1 MEIKNEEILNHLGK
15 MEAPIPG
22 QSLTNNPDEPYPW
35 EKPPTYTN
43 LNEALYGLF
52 DIMTD
57 EEMYINIVTA
67 LGEGMPVT
75 NLAQVFLEDGF
86 KKGAWNTDLMLLLSE
101 PTMYMLM
108 SMAEKSGVKY
118 KIDEDD
124 DPDVEEAS
132 PEDEVNTLNSIEK
145 TLRTNKNNIDDT
157 SIPKEI
163 KQELEQFQPPESLL
177 QREKQPIK
185 EEENNNNSLLARG

>member
-86 KKGAWNTDLMLLLSE
+86 KKGAWNPDLMLLLAE

-108 SMAEKSGVKY
+108 SMAEKAGVKY
-118 KIDEDD
+118 KVDEED
-124 DPDVEEAS
+124 DPDIEDAS
-132 PEDEVNTLNSIEK
+132 PEEVTGIFKGLANIAEG
-145 TLRTNKNNIDDT
+145 RIDDVK
-157 SIPKEI
+157 KEEVLPEEI
-163 KQELEQFQPPESLL
+163 IERIETIQVPESLL
-177 QREKQPIK
+177 ARPETEEPI
-185 EEENNNNSLLARG
+185 ETNSLLARG

>member
-22 QSLTNNPDEPYPW
+22 QSLTNSPDQPYPW

-86 KKGAWNTDLMLLLSE
+86 KKGAWNPDLMLLLAE

-108 SMAEKSGVKY
+108 SMAEKAGVKY
-118 KIDEDD
+118 KVDEED
-124 DPDVEEAS
+124 DPDIEDAS
-132 PEDEVNTLNSIEK
+132 PEEVTGIFKGLANIAEG
-145 TLRTNKNNIDDT
+145 RIDDVK
-157 SIPKEI
+157 KEEVLPEEI
-163 KQELEQFQPPESLL
+163 IERIETIQVPESLL
-177 QREKQPIK
+177 ARPETEEPI
-185 EEENNNNSLLARG
+185 ETNSLLARG

>member
-22 QSLTNNPDEPYPW
+22 QSLTNNPDEPRPW

-43 LNEALYGLF
+43 LNEALHGLF
-52 DIMTD
+52 DIMID

-86 KKGAWNTDLMLLLSE
+86 KKGAWNADLMLLLAE
-101 PTMYMLM
+101 PIMYMLM
-108 SMAEKSGVKY
+108 SMAEKAGVKY
-118 KIDEDD
+118 KVDEEDD
-124 DPDVEEAS
+124 PNIEDATPEEDVE
-132 PEDEVNTLNSIEK
+132 TLQGLAKIAKDRIIPTTNPAEQLPQEIQEELKSI
-145 TLRTNKNNIDDT
+145 
-157 SIPKEI
+157 SVPK
-163 KQELEQFQPPESLL
+163 SLL
-177 QREKQPIK
+177 ERPEIEEPI
-185 EEENNNNSLLARG
+185 ETNSLLARG

>member
-86 KKGAWNTDLMLLLSE
+86 KKGAWNPDLKLLLAE

-108 SMAEKSGVKY
+108 SMAEKAGVKY
-118 KIDEDD
+118 KVDEED
-124 DPDVEEAS
+124 DPDIEDAS
-132 PEDEVNTLNSIEK
+132 PEEVTGIFKGLANIAEG
-145 TLRTNKNNIDDT
+145 RIDDVK
-157 SIPKEI
+157 KEEVLPEEI
-163 KQELEQFQPPESLL
+163 IERIETIQVPESLL
-177 QREKQPIK
+177 ARPETEEPI
-185 EEENNNNSLLARG
+185 ETNSLLARG

>member
-67 LGEGMPVT
+67 LGEGM
-75 NLAQVFLEDGF
+75 
-86 KKGAWNTDLMLLLSE
+86 
-101 PTMYMLM
+101 
-108 SMAEKSGVKY
+108 
-118 KIDEDD
+118 
-124 DPDVEEAS
+124 
-132 PEDEVNTLNSIEK
+132 
-145 TLRTNKNNIDDT
+145 
-157 SIPKEI
+157 
-163 KQELEQFQPPESLL
+163 ES
-177 QREKQPIK
+177 
-185 EEENNNNSLLARG
+185 

>member
-86 KKGAWNTDLMLLLSE
+86 KKGAWNPDLMLLLAE

-108 SMAEKSGVKY
+108 SMAEKAGVKY
-118 KIDEDD
+118 KVDEED
-124 DPDVEEAS
+124 DPDIEDAS
-132 PEDEVNTLNSIEK
+132 PEEVTGIFKGLANIAEG
-145 TLRTNKNNIDDT
+145 RIDDV
-157 SIPKEI
+157 K
-163 KQELEQFQPPESLL
+163 
-177 QREKQPIK
+177 K
-185 EEENNNNSLLARG
+185 EEVLPEEIIERIETIQVPESLLARG